1 MADRNTEHM
10 TQYNPKN
17 IEETLKRM
25 EKADELKGIHRSNTN
40 IMSFFDDNDK
50 EHELQKQQSAAE
62 VKKDEYLKSVE
73 LLKTLIQEKGTN
85 KDLKRVIAVGL
96 LIETTDFLNIPPDRK
111 KMLKENMIWC
121 NLQYEKYTNE
131 N

>member
-1 MADRNTEHM
+1 M

-25 EKADELKGIHRSNTN
+25 EKADELKSIHRSGTN

-62 VKKDEYLKSVE
+62 LKRDEYLKSVE
-73 LLKTLIQEKGTN
+73 LLKTLIQQNSTEE
-85 KDLKRVIAVGL
+85 DLKHITAIGL
-96 LIETTDFLNIPPDRK
+96 LIETTDFLNMTPDRK
-111 KMLKENMIWC
+111 EMIKNNMIWC
-121 NLQYEKYTNE
+121 NTQYEKYSNE
-131 N
+131 H

>member
-1 MADRNTEHM
+1 M

-25 EKADELKGIHRSNTN
+25 EKADELKGIHRSGTN

-50 EHELQKQQSAAE
+50 EHELQKHQSAAE

-73 LLKTLIQEKGTN
+73 LLKKLIQKNGT
-85 KDLKRVIAVGL
+85 KSDLTRILTIGY
-96 LIETTDFLNIPPDRK
+96 LIESTDFLNISSDKK

-121 NLQYEKYTNE
+121 NKQYEKYLDSQE
-131 N
+131 